1 MILIWVFIAVPLTEP
16 SVATATEVA
25 ASSEVV
31 ATLANQ
37 VAATRKNGLTVPTQ
51 SASTGVCWGK
61 RAHVLVFSFDL
72 SPQPSLSIYMIL
84 YPEIYSRNPH
94 K

>member
-1 MILIWVFIAVPLTEP
+1 MIWVFIAVPLTEP
-16 SVATATEVA
+16 SVAPATEVA

-51 SASTGVCWGK
+51 SASTGVFWGK

-72 SPQPSLSIYMIL
+72 CP
-84 YPEIYSRNPH
+84 NPPFPYI
-94 K
+94 